1 MKKVFLFSLLTV
13 FLAAFCLVS
22 AFAAENVVFLA
33 DGGTGD
39 GSSAATPVGTFANAY
54 AALGDDGGTIVICGK
69 YTVGNTST
77 VQMPSHTA
85 TVTITSVYGSADYR
99 ESGAALHFNGTA
111 FAAFNGPTVFDNI
124 NMTVA
129 GSAAGI
135 YMNFNDLTIGH
146 GVEILKNGV
155 SGYYMYLIGGANN
168 KTGAPVLAEGETF
181 EMKIYSGKYHTM
193 SPFSRSISNASHF
206 GTATV
211 TLGGDAD
218 VSAFCGGPLSTGA
231 KGGTSIVNIEDDAS
245 ITTFYLGGYGCGAM
259 NGDITVN
266 MSGNASV
273 TKILNYNETYFA
285 TTTRTLNY
293 TSTVSL
299 PSNFADC
306 FDTVTQT
313 DLVEG
318 DLNVVYVADGGT
330 GDGASATSP
339 IGSFANAFAM
349 LSENGGEIVLVGDTT
364 VANAIT
370 LAESANDVTFRAENG
385 AKLILS
391 GSIALAQNTN
401 GKAVVFDLPIE
412 ADGGTIYGGFR
423 NVTFE
428 TNCTVTGALDF
439 FGGTLSSSEDDAD
452 NNTVI
457 TTLPYTI
464 TVKNGT
470 FRNFEGGI
478 CRAVYTDMVGSVTAL
493 LTVNISGGSFTDS
506 FNLSGGS
513 ILADDVI
520 LTVSGGEF
528 ACPIYVR
535 SVSLSTQSKAA
546 RLSPIVASER
556 TYYAMDGD
564 ITINISGG
572 NFTGGLISAYNANV
586 AYTQLLRG
594 NFTVSVT
601 GGTFTDGTVLDATQV
616 KAYDGVTDKLA
627 TVTYPD
633 GYSFTCTRFDKVNGE
648 DVTYDEPLR
657 IAFVGDSITEGAVAS
672 APLTTSY
679 PAVFASLAKAAEKDV
694 IVANYG
700 VSASGILPV
709 TYVYYLERLAY
720 PLLLEETE
728 ADYIILTG
736 FGTNDHLAAIRN
748 GLRKEYIT
756 RYKEFI
762 ETLSKLPATDKVF
775 MTNSIVGGTATLPGT
790 AHFRIR
796 SVIAPLQECIARELI
811 AKDSDKYI
819 FIDMYGLVL
828 PVAKAG
834 NLLSG
839 DRTHPKDS
847 GYAAMGEI
855 IYDAIFNGVLAPE
868 TDYHCTEIYLSE
880 DGSEFGSG
888 TEKDPISRLDIA
900 LSMIPEGEEATV
912 HIQGTI
918 SHPTPIVT
926 PLQAKKLTLVGEGEG
941 ATLEMLDDGNTIWIN
956 SDIKFDN
963 LTLKCASSPVI
974 IGNYH
979 DVEFTD
985 TTVLEG
991 TWSFFAGACSY
1002 DVADA
1007 VIPYDTEE
1015 TASSANDC
1023 TVVLNGTGSLNNFA
1037 LGNYRVAKAAPIGT
1051 YSGNLNATVGN
1062 EYTVSG
1068 TIVGAVGQ
1076 NYLTGTVNASLP
1088 YGFTCADYAP
1098 IGNIDTPIVYDQTKN
1113 TGTITVSNREAVTY
1127 SDVVFVA
1134 DGGTGD
1140 GTSAAS
1146 PLGAIADAYA
1156 KLPNGGTIVICGK
1169 YTVGNTENV
1178 SLPQNT
1184 NEIKITSVFGDI
1196 DYRATNSAALI
1207 FDGTSFLKLSGPTV
1221 FDALTMSLSKNAAGI
1236 CANFNPVTV
1245 TESVSMVQASGG
1257 TGYYMYLIIG
1267 TNGDTVNTLSGGE
1280 VLEVTV
1286 NGGKFINL
1294 SAFSRSV
1301 AATNTGT
1308 VVLNIGGNADV
1319 RDLVGGSLSAGSYA
1333 GGSVLNISGNAKV
1346 STVYLG
1352 GYNSGGMKGDVVVN
1366 VTDSASIAAVKN
1378 YNTAFFPASNRY
1390 INIFSEN
1397 VTLTSGYADYFDY
1410 VTTFADNANVKFV
1423 MSGAEGDGSS
1433 PFTSTAKIENAYATL
1448 ANGGTVV
1455 VMDDVNFA
1463 NTSTLQ
1469 LASHSGTVTLTS
1481 LYGGMDFRELKAA
1494 KVGFDGTNF
1503 VYFNGDSVIDNLTLN
1518 IDKASEGFCFNFH
1531 NAKVGKGFK
1540 IIENMSAYHMLIVAG
1555 FNNMNYP
1562 ALAQGKEVT
1571 VTIEGGRY
1579 HTVTSFTRN
1588 NTNMSHEGTVT
1599 VNIGGDA
1606 LINAYCVGPIG
1617 TDSKGGTAIVNMY
1630 DEAVVNNMY
1639 LGGYN
1644 CGAMNGDVT
1653 LNVNGT
1659 ATVGKFLNYNDTFF
1673 PTSKKTLNILSVDAS
1688 LPSNYTE
1695 VFDNITTVN
1704 KKLTAAL
1711 TLPEDAPSSDML
1723 THLLIDGETV
1733 SYTTS
1738 EENGV
1743 ITVEFESILDEVVIS
1758 LTYKDTAYHRIAY
1771 TVTIADGV
1779 ATATLSENKTYD
1791 GSVIFIA
1798 DGGTGDGLTAASPL
1812 ATLAD
1817 AYTNMLTD
1825 GGTIVICGKLTMVK
1839 YTAPAHA
1846 KNITIT
1852 SVYDGT
1858 DYRESGAA
1866 LYYPASSVLTL
1877 GGETVFRDITLDF
1890 VTNGLISA
1898 AYNPVTFDTGV
1909 TVNYGSSENDEAGLY
1924 LVGGYNT
1931 GAIPENADYSKDS
1944 SITLCSGSFS
1954 RVFGFSRYVGTQNQ
1968 TGTANIT
1975 LKGDA
1980 YVRYLIA
1987 GATGNSATSNNA
1999 NIKISDNVI
2008 VETLYL
2014 GGLAKDNYM
2023 YGETVVDITEISGGT
2038 IYEFDG
2044 VSLYAMANGT
2054 DTIHY
2059 DPRTVPDGVLHLA
2072 SLAWVDNIL
2081 TLCDIAGS
2089 HTFGEPYASP
2099 FDETMQIHTCSKCGF
2114 TTSLEEVS
2122 GGANGVVYV
2131 ADGGFGDGSTPATPL
2146 GSYADAFDALGDEG
2160 GVIVIIRECT
2170 IPKNTKYKHGS
2181 DPEFYQEPMHKGH
2194 VLVTSVY
2201 GGVDYRE
2208 MGAALIFDGLMDY
2221 RLSGPVTFDDVNFD
2235 TTDASKENTIAARY
2249 YPLSFG
2255 DGVNMLKT
2263 YDADGYKLNVVGGY
2277 KFFRYTDFAGVEIED
2292 EWLKFLSHAVSTNNV
2307 EIPDSG
2313 DLNIGNTI
2321 VRADAAKAFNAM
2333 WAEMESLGMKL
2344 PIVSSAYQTY
2354 EWKHDFFANFL
2365 GNTRVNHPDWDYDR
2379 AYTYVTKS
2387 CGEPGASEHH
2397 LGIAVDMYD
2406 NTIDS
2411 DSPNHDYD
2419 TTAEWDWMVN
2429 QGNAARYGII
2439 LRYPENSYCTSVTGF
2454 INEAWHFRYIGV
2466 EHAKA
2471 YIEGNYPIFEF
2482 YVGDKI
2488 GLFAKNSDVT
2498 IKGGSFYNVNGGS
2511 AQCTDITFT
2520 GTNMVSLSSNVS
2532 VENVEN
2538 ITVTMGDVT
2547 NDGDVTLL
2555 DVIRL
2560 MRYIAYEDVKINS
2573 VNADMNGDGN
2583 INIIDVLLIINEM
2596 LK

>member
-1 MKKVFLFSLLTV
+1 MKKVFLFALLT
-13 FLAAFCLVS
+13 FLLAAMCLVS
-22 AFAAENVVFLA
+22 AFATENVVFLA
-33 DGGTGD
+33 DDGSGD
-39 GSSAATPVGTFANAY
+39 GSSANAPVGTAAAAY
-54 AALGDDGGTIVICGK
+54 AALGDDGGTIVVCGK
-69 YTVGNTST
+69 YTVGNTT
-77 VQMPSHTA
+77 VVNLPEHTGN
-85 TVTITSVYGSADYR
+85 VKITSVYGDTDYR
-99 ESGAALHFNGTA
+99 ESGAALHFNGTS
-111 FAAFNGPTVFDNI
+111 FAAFNGPTVFDDL

-168 KTGAPVLAEGETF
+168 KTGAPVLAAGETF

-193 SPFSRSISNASHF
+193 SPFSRSIANASHF

-231 KGGTSIVNIEDDAS
+231 KGGTSIVNIEDNAS
-245 ITTFYLGGYGCGAM
+245 ITTFYLGGHSCGAM

-273 TKILNYNETYFA
+273 TKISNYNETYFA

-299 PSNFADC
+299 PSGFADC

-313 DLVEG
+313 DLVVG

-339 IGSFANAFAM
+339 IGSLANAFAM

-370 LAESANDVTFRAENG
+370 LAECADDVTFRAENG

-391 GSIALAQNTN
+391 GSIALAKNTN

-513 ILADDVI
+513 ILADDVT
-520 LTVSGGEF
+520 LTVSGGDF

-535 SVSLSTQSKAA
+535 SVSLSTQA
-546 RLSPIVASER
+546 RATKLSPIVASDR
-556 TYYAMDGD
+556 IYYAMDGNVS
-564 ITINISGG
+564 INISGG

-594 NFTVSVT
+594 NFTVNIT
-601 GGTFTDGTVLDATQV
+601 GGTFADSTVLDATQV
-616 KAYDGVTDKLA
+616 KAYDGVNDKLA
-627 TVTYPD
+627 TVTYPS
-633 GYSFTCTRFDKVNGE
+633 GYNFTCTRFDKVNGE
-648 DVTYDEPLR
+648 TVTYDEPLR
-657 IAFVGDSITEGAVAS
+657 VAFVGDSITEGVAS
-672 APLTTSY
+672 SEPLTNSY
-679 PAVFASLAKAAEKDV
+679 PAVFATLAKDAGKDV

-700 VSASGILPV
+700 VSASGLLEV
-709 TYVYYLERLAY
+709 TSVYYPSRIAY
-720 PLLLEETE
+720 PLLLEETD
-728 ADYIILTG
+728 ADYIVVGL
-736 FGTNDHLAAIRN
+736 GTNDHLASSRG
-748 GLRKEYIT
+748 GLRAAYVENYT
-756 RYKEFI
+756 EFI
-762 ETLSKLPATDKVF
+762 ETLAALPETDKIF
-775 MTNSIVGGTATLPGT
+775 MTSAILSGTKTIPG
-790 AHFRIR
+790 ASQLRIR
-796 SVIAPLQECIARELI
+796 SVIAPLQKQIATGF
-811 AKDSDKYI
+811 AKEDSDKYI
-819 FIDMYGLVL
+819 FVDLFGLTL
-828 PVAKAG
+828 PCAKEGA
-834 NLLSG
+834 LLSG
-839 DRTHPKDS
+839 DRVHPKDS
-847 GYAAMGEI
+847 GYNAMGNA
-855 IYDAIFNGVLAPE
+855 IYNAIFNGQTTPSP
-868 TDYHCTEIYLSE
+868 DYHRTDIYLSE

-888 TEKDPISRLDIA
+888 TEEDPTSRIDIA
-900 LSMIPEGEEATV
+900 FSMIDAGTSATV
-912 HIQGTI
+912 HISGNI
-918 SHPTPIVT
+918 SHNAAIVT
-926 PLQAKKLTLVGEGEG
+926 PLGAEKITLVGEDEG

-991 TWSFFAGACSY
+991 TWSFFAGICSY

-1007 VIPYDTEE
+1007 IIPYDTEA
-1015 TASSANDC
+1015 TTSSANDC
-1023 TVVLNGTGSLNNFA
+1023 TVVFNGTGSLNNFA

-1051 YSGNLNATVGN
+1051 YSGNLDATVGN
-1062 EYTVSG
+1062 GYTVSG

-1098 IGNIDTPIVYDQTKN
+1098 IGNIDTPVVYDQTKN

-1169 YTVGNTENV
+1169 YTVGNTTNV
-1178 SLPQNT
+1178 TLPANT
-1184 NEIKITSVFGDI
+1184 NEIRITSVFAGV
-1196 DYRATNSAALI
+1196 DYRTTNSANLT
-1207 FDGTSFLKLSGPTV
+1207 FNGTSFLKLSGPTV
-1221 FDALTMSLSKNAAGI
+1221 FDSVTMSLDKTAAGI

-1245 TESVSMVQASGG
+1245 TDSVSIVQSAGG
-1257 TGYYMYLIIG
+1257 NGYYMYFIVG
-1267 TNGDTVNTLSGGE
+1267 PNGDNAGTLAKGE
-1280 VLEVTV
+1280 VLEINI
-1286 NGGKFINL
+1286 NGGKYINL

-1301 AATNTGT
+1301 ATTNEGT
-1308 VVLNIGGNADV
+1308 VILNVGGNADV

-1333 GGSVLNISGNAKV
+1333 GSSVLNISGNAKV

-1352 GYNSGGMKGDVVVN
+1352 GHNSSGMKGDVVVN
-1366 VTDSASIAAVKN
+1366 VTNSASIAAVKN
-1378 YNTAFFPASNRY
+1378 YSTAFFPASDRY
-1390 INIFSEN
+1390 LNIFSEN
-1397 VTLTSGYADYFDY
+1397 VTLPSGYADYFDY
-1410 VTTFADNANVKFV
+1410 ITTFADNANVKFV
-1423 MSGAEGDGSS
+1423 MSGTDGDGSS
-1433 PFTSTAKIENAYATL
+1433 PFTPTAKIENAYATL

-1481 LYGGMDFRELKAA
+1481 LYGGMDFRALKAA
-1494 KVGFDGTNF
+1494 KVGFDGTSF

-1555 FNNMNYP
+1555 FNNMSSP

-1579 HTVTSFTRN
+1579 HTVTGFTRN

-1617 TDSKGGTAIVNMY
+1617 TGAKGGTAIVNMY
-1630 DEAVVNNMY
+1630 DDAVVNNMY

-1673 PTSKKTLNILSVDAS
+1673 STSKKTLNILSVDAS

-1704 KKLTAAL
+1704 KKITATL
-1711 TLPEDAPSSDML
+1711 TLPEDAPTSDKL
-1723 THLLIDGETV
+1723 THLLIDGEAV
-1733 SYTTS
+1733 PYTTT

-1743 ITVEFESILDEVVIS
+1743 VTVEFESILDEVVIS

-1779 ATATLSENKTYD
+1779 ATATLAENKSYD

-1825 GGTIVICGKLTMVK
+1825 GGTIVVCGKLTMVK
-1839 YTAPAHA
+1839 YAAPAHA
-1846 KNITIT
+1846 KTITLT

-1866 LYYPASSVLTL
+1866 LYYPVSSVLTL
-1877 GGETVFRDITLDF
+1877 GGETLFRDITLDLDI
-1890 VTNGLISA
+1890 NGLISA

-1909 TVNYGSSENDEAGLY
+1909 TINYDCSENDEAGLY

-1931 GAIPENADYSKDS
+1931 GAIPENADYTKSS
-1944 SITLCSGSFS
+1944 SITLRSGSFS
-1954 RVFGFSRYVGTQNQ
+1954 RVFGFSRYVGAQNQ
-1968 TGTANIT
+1968 SGTANIF
-1975 LKGDA
+1975 LEGDA
-1980 YVRYLIA
+1980 HVRYLIA

-1999 NIKISDNVI
+1999 NIKISDNAI

-2044 VSLYAMANGT
+2044 ISLYAMVNGT

-2081 TLCDIAGS
+2081 TLCDIAGE

-2099 FDETMQIHTCSKCGF
+2099 FDETMQIHTCEKCGF
-2114 TTSLEEVS
+2114 TTSLEES
-2122 GGANGVVYV
+2122 GESGVNGVVYV

-2146 GSYADAFDALGDEG
+2146 GSYAEAFDVLGDEG
-2160 GVIVIIRECT
+2160 GVIVVIRECT
-2170 IPKNTKYKHGS
+2170 LPKNVKYKHGS

-2201 GGVDYRE
+2201 GDVDYRE
-2208 MGAALIFDGLMDY
+2208 IGAKLIFDGLMDY
-2221 RLSGPVTFDDVNFD
+2221 KLSGPVTFDNINFD
-2235 TTDASKENTIAARY
+2235 TTDASAENTIAARY
-2249 YPLSFG
+2249 NKLVFG
-2255 DGVNMLKT
+2255 DGVKMLKT
-2263 YDADGYKLNVVGGY
+2263 YEADGYKLNVVGGY
-2277 KFFRYTDFAGVEIED
+2277 KYFRYTDFAGVEIED
-2292 EWLKFLSHAVSTNNV
+2292 EWLRFLNHAVSTDDV
-2307 EIPDSG
+2307 ALPDSG
-2313 DLNIGNTI
+2313 DLNIGNTVI
-2321 VRADAAKAFNAM
+2321 RADAAKAFNAM
-2333 WAEMESLGMKL
+2333 WAEMEALGMKL

-2365 GNTRVNHPDWDYDR
+2365 GNTRANHPDWTYDR

-2419 TTAEWDWMVN
+2419 TTAEWDWMLN
-2429 QGNAARYGII
+2429 QGNAARHGII

-2454 INEAWHFRYIGV
+2454 INEAWHFRYIGI

-2471 YIEGNYPIFEF
+2471 YVEGGYPIFEF
-2482 YVGDKI
+2482 YVGDQI
-2488 GLFAKNSDVT
+2488 GLFDKDSDVT
-2498 IKGGSFYNVNGGS
+2498 INGGSFYNVNGGS

-2520 GTNMVSLSSNVS
+2520 GTNKVSLSSSANVEK
-2532 VENVEN
+2532 VENV
-2538 ITVTMGDVT
+2538 TVTMGDVT
-2547 NDGDVTLL
+2547 NDGEVSLL
-2555 DVIRL
+2555 DVVRL
-2560 MRYIAYEDVKINS
+2560 IKYVTSENVEINMS
-2573 VNADMNGDGN
+2573 NSDMNADGV
-2583 INIIDVLLIINEM
+2583 ITIADVLLVISEVLN
-2596 LK
+2596 